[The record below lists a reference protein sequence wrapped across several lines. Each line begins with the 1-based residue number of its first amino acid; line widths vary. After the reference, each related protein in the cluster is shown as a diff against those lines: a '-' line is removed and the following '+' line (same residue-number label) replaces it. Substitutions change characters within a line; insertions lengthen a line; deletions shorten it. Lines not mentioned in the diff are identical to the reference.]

1 MRVNGSTVR
10 AADKLAMDQE
20 KLLRTLRRRY
30 GFTRRDLVPLNA
42 GQGETYTAG
51 GVR

>member
-10 AADKLAMDQE
+10 AADKLATD
-20 KLLRTLRRRY
+20 KLKLERTLRRRY
-30 GFTRRDLVPLNA
+30 GFTRRDLAPLNA
-42 GQGETYTAG
+42 GRGETYTAG